1 MLGGKDE
8 PVDHHC
14 WYWVRETRWLKMTPS
29 KEQCVFHWH
38 CWLYLAAQTPHWG
51 LTSRLRRVSVCCV
64 YNRDHK
70 HTWSQTLR
78 CEARTRHLGSYLL
91 QNGRSLP
98 VGDTNTEPGS
108 KSGQYKPVI
117 RLYRLQTGPKGNTW
131 KLTSLSNSLAGIC
144 ISLHHQWI
152 NIY

>member
-14 WYWVRETRWLKMTPS
+14 RWLGQETRWLKMTPS
-29 KEQCVFHWH
+29 KDQCVFHWH

-51 LTSRLRRVSVCCV
+51 LTSRLRRVSVCYV
-64 YNRDHK
+64 YNRDHNTHDHRHWDVK
-70 HTWSQTLR
+70 HARGTWGVTFY
-78 CEARTRHLGSYLL
+78 RT
-91 QNGRSLP
+91 GRSLP
-98 VGDTNTEPGS
+98 VGDTNIEPGS
-108 KSGQYKPVI
+108 KSGQYKPVV
-117 RLYRLQTGPKGNTW
+117 RLYRLQTGPKGNTR